1 MSARNSLPLSLPLIA
16 TCLFSAGCDDS
27 LKNVSLIEET
37 RVLGARVESDSD
49 PAQASP
55 LPGEH
60 ASLRFFVVAP
70 SGAPSFSYTV
80 SLCSVGLS
88 NFGFPPCTGD
98 PFASAQQIAAGTGD
112 ARLDFVVPEQ
122 VDLQATPHAFA
133 RGLICPDS
141 ALNVAADGSSSCT
154 SGSGKEV
161 AFEFPLGGT
170 EDSNRNPSF
179 TDDGLQLDG
188 EPWLANAEPS
198 CEAESSPRVSAS
210 SAHAIRVT
218 FPDADFEELTQPTS
232 VDPARETLL
241 VSPFASA
248 GKLDHGFISLSADTP
263 PEERRVSWVAP
274 ALPDGSPTLVRFYF
288 VVRDARSGEDF
299 ATRALCVVP

>member
-37 RVLGARVESDSD
+37 RVLGARVETESD
-49 PAQASP
+49 PTQASP
-55 LPGEH
+55 APGEH

-70 SGAPSFSYTV
+70 SGAPSFSYAA
-80 SLCSVGLS
+80 SLCAVGS
-88 NFGFPPCTGD
+88 TNFGFPPCDGD
-98 PFASAQQIAAGTGD
+98 PIASALQAEAVAAE
-112 ARLDFVVPEQ
+112 ARLEFVVPEQ

-133 RGLICPDS
+133 RGLICPGS
-141 ALNVAADGSSSCT
+141 GLNVAADGSPSCV
-154 SGSGKEV
+154 SDSGKEV

-179 TDDGLQLDG
+179 TDDALLLDG
-188 EPWLANAEPS
+188 ETWLANEPS
-198 CEAESSPRVSAS
+198 CDSRSTPQVSAS

-218 FPDADFEELTQPTS
+218 FPDAAFEVLSQPTS

-248 GKLDHGFISLSADTP
+248 GKLDHGFISVSADTP

-274 ALPDGSPTLVRFYF
+274 ALPNGSPTLVRFYF
-288 VVRDARSGEDF
+288 VARDGRSGEDF

>member
-1 MSARNSLPLSLPLIA
+1 MSARNSLPLSLSLIA
-16 TCLFSAGCDDS
+16 TCWFGAGCDDS

-49 PAQASP
+49 PTQASP
-55 LPGEH
+55 PPGEH

-70 SGAPSFSYTV
+70 SGAPSFSYAV
-80 SLCSVGLS
+80 SLCAVGS
-88 NFGFPPCTGD
+88 TNFGFPPCAGA
-98 PFASAQQIAAGTGD
+98 PIASAQQIEAGAAD
-112 ARLDFVVPEQ
+112 ARLEFVVPEQ

-141 ALNVAADGSSSCT
+141 GLNVAVSGSPSCV

-179 TDDGLQLDG
+179 TDDALLLDG
-188 EPWLANAEPS
+188 EPWLATAEPS
-198 CEAESSPRVSAS
+198 CDSQATLQVSAS
-210 SAHAIRVT
+210 SAHAVRVT
-218 FPDADFEELTQPTS
+218 FPDADFEELSQPTS

-241 VSPFASA
+241 VSPFASM
-248 GKLDHGFISLSADTP
+248 GKLDHGFISVSADTP